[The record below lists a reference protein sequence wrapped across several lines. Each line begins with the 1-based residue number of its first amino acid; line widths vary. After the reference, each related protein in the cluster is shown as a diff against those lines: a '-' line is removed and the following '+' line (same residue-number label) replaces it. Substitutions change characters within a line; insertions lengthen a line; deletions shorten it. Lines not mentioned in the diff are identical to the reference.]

1 MAERFCTASVVISS
15 IAFTISEFMTN
26 RTEFIGTPTEFANEI
41 DPDGTVGITPKKAA
55 RQISECIA
63 ALSKIGITARVY
75 RSNGKR
81 LIELKRAESVD
92 FSGVGE
98 IVPIDP
104 VAPCLPL

>member
-1 MAERFCTASVVISS
+1 
-15 IAFTISEFMTN
+15 MTN

-63 ALSKIGITARVY
+63 ALSRIGITARVY

-92 FSGVGE
+92 FPGVGE